1 MNLPEEPE
9 RLFQINIV
17 PMIDIIF
24 AVLAFFILS
33 TLFLT
38 RAEGLPVNLP
48 AAATAEPQQNLAVVV
63 SIDASGGIFL
73 DDRPAEITT
82 LREEIERG
90 MADESS
96 LWVTIR
102 ADEAVSHGRVIAVM
116 DTLRQIEDVRIGI
129 ATRSP

>member
-48 AAATAEPQQNLAVVV
+48 AAATTEPQQNLAVVV
-63 SIDASGGIFL
+63 SIDADGGIL
-73 DDRPAEITT
+73 LNDRPAEITT

-116 DTLRQIEDVRIGI
+116 DTLRQIEGVRIGI

>member
-9 RLFQINIV
+9 RRFQINIV

-38 RAEGLPVNLP
+38 REQGLPVDLP
-48 AAATAEPQQNLAVVV
+48 TAVTSEPQNTLAIVV
-63 SIDASGGIFL
+63 SIDADGTLYLNNTSV
-73 DDRPAEITT
+73 EVET
-82 LREEIERG
+82 LRDDINQIVAAGESPLITLW
-90 MADESS
+90 ADES
-96 LWVTIR
+96 VN
-102 ADEAVSHGRVIAVM
+102 HGRVVAVM
-116 DTLRQIEDVRIGI
+116 DILRQVEGVRIGI